1 MSPFLLLFYVKCVI
15 MIMYLKTYAESPSTT
30 IIWGQK
36 GKFMNNYTCKTIGT
50 KCRECRGACLDKT
63 NPSQKQKNAR
73 KMFGITPNSC
83 VPDEDGT
90 SRCPYAAK

>member
-1 MSPFLLLFYVKCVI
+1 M
-15 MIMYLKTYAESPSTT
+15 T
-30 IIWGQK
+30 Q
-36 GKFMNNYTCKTIGT
+36 YTCKTIGT

-63 NPSQKQKNAR
+63 NPSQTQKNAM
-73 KMFGITPNSC
+73 KMFGVIPNNC